1 MTKSE
6 KASGTAQL
14 SELSELSERNV
25 GGKKQASDVT
35 THKYE
40 GECEGGEGNE
50 DKTRR
55 LFGHNSNTKQCKQQK
70 KKKQQQQQLGQ
81 RRLVDNEEAKSRASR
96 ACCCKRRGHEC
107 YHRR

>member
-14 SELSELSERNV
+14 SELSELSERNG

-40 GECEGGEGNE
+40 GECEGREGNE

-70 KKKQQQQQLGQ
+70 KKKQQQQLGQ
-81 RRLVDNEEAKSRASR
+81 RRMVDNEEAKSRASR